1 MNEFPQIRLRLGE
14 ILLRPLGLDDQ
25 VPIAISAND
34 PDIQRWF
41 PLPSPYTESHAN
53 SWVKDSIQRLSNGNG
68 FVSVIDYQD
77 KFCGLLDV
85 KRVEWIGR
93 TCEISYW
100 IAPGARRQNLAA
112 ASLAMMSKYLMN
124 NINFNRIEVRIST
137 ENLASHGVA
146 LKAGFVRE
154 GIARNAGI
162 TNSGQ
167 IDLVIYSK
175 IPSDS

>member
-1 MNEFPQIRLRLGE
+1 M
-14 ILLRPLGLDDQ
+14 
-25 VPIAISAND
+25 
-34 PDIQRWF
+34 QR
-41 PLPSPYTESHAN
+41 
-53 SWVKDSIQRLSNGNG
+53 QSNGSG

-85 KRVEWIGR
+85 KRVEWIGK

-100 IAPGARRQNLAA
+100 IALGARRQNLAST
-112 ASLAMMSKYLMN
+112 SLAMMAQYLLN
-124 NINFNRIEVRIST
+124 NINFNRIEVRISP
-137 ENLASHGVA
+137 ENSASQGVA
-146 LKAGFVRE
+146 IKAGFFRE

-167 IDLVIYSK
+167 TDLVIYSK

>member
-1 MNEFPQIRLRLGE
+1 MNEFPQIFLRSGE
-14 ILLRPLGLDDQ
+14 ILLRPLALDDQ
-25 VPIAISAND
+25 VSIAISAND
-34 PDIQRWF
+34 RDIQRWF
-41 PLPSPYTESHAN
+41 PLPFPYTESHAN
-53 SWVKDSIQRLSNGNG
+53 SWVKDSIQRQSNGSG

-85 KRVEWIGR
+85 KRVEWIGK

-100 IAPGARRQNLAA
+100 IALGARRQNLAST
-112 ASLAMMSKYLMN
+112 SLAMMAQYLMN

-137 ENLASHGVA
+137 ENSASQGVA
-146 LKAGFVRE
+146 IKAGFFRE

-167 IDLVIYSK
+167 TDLVIYSK